1 MEDCMRR
8 FAAGLVVG
16 VVALLVLAQLL
27 LPAYLEE
34 RIAGRLTEEGGTAE
48 VSLSAFP
55 AVRLLAGEGE
65 RFEVRGRGLRF
76 VPGRG
81 EQVLG
86 RLDGFDEVSLELD
99 DLSAGPVEAQRFTL
113 DRSRPDEPYRMSM
126 EGRISP
132 REALKLIGSQA
143 GGALGG
149 IAGGLAGDA
158 LPGGG
163 DVELPLTL
171 DAELASRGGRAEVVR
186 TDATV
191 AGLPAGPIAELVV
204 SAVVADL

>member
-1 MEDCMRR
+1 MRR
-8 FAAGLVVG
+8 FAAGLLVG
-16 VVALLVLAQLL
+16 VVSLLVLAQLL
-27 LPAYLEE
+27 VPAYLEE
-34 RIAGRLTEEGGTAE
+34 KVAGRLTEDGGSAD

-55 AVRLLAGEGE
+55 AVRLVAGDGD

-86 RLDGFDEVSLELD
+86 RLDGFDEVSLEVV
-99 DLSAGPVEAQRFTL
+99 DLSVGPVEASRFTL
-113 DRSRPDEPYRMSM
+113 RRSRSEEPYRVSM
-126 EGRISP
+126 EGRITP
-132 REALKLIGSQA
+132 REAIKLIGSEA
-143 GGALGG
+143 GGPLGE
-149 IAGGLAGDA
+149 IAGDLAGDA

-163 DVELPLTL
+163 GVKLPLTV
-171 DAELASRGGRAEVVR
+171 DAELASRGGRAEVVS
-186 TDATV
+186 TEATV

>member
-1 MEDCMRR
+1 MRR
-8 FAAGLVVG
+8 FAAGLIVG

-34 RIAGRLTEEGGTAE
+34 RMAGRLTEDGGSAE

-55 AVRLLAGEGE
+55 AARLLAGDGD
-65 RFEVRGRGLRF
+65 RFEVCGRGLRF

-86 RLDGFDEVSLELD
+86 HLDGFDEVSLEVD
-99 DLSAGPVEAQRFTL
+99 DLSAGPVEASRFTL
-113 DRSRPDEPYRMSM
+113 DRSRANEPYRMSM
-126 EGRISP
+126 EGSISP
-132 REALKLIGSQA
+132 REAIKLIGSEA

-149 IAGGLAGDA
+149 IAGDLAGDA
-158 LPGGG
+158 LPGAGKI
-163 DVELPLTL
+163 ELPLTL

-186 TDATV
+186 TDARV